1 MERLCTAVSE
11 KTIDIPTLDEISK
24 SLDGKLLR
32 RQEIPLDTNT
42 INRLLENQFIQAKPS
57 IRKTPLTNQCMR
69 CDNRDKLYFAKIPC
83 ACCNKT
89 HLYCRKCI
97 QMGRIMECEPLYFW
111 NGPKVK
117 WLVHEDP
124 CSWEGELTTAQKTA
138 SDQIKRAIMERK
150 QDFLVWAVTG
160 AGKTEMLFSGVS
172 FALKMGMRICI
183 ATPRS
188 DVVRELKPRFE
199 QAFETVSIEAVYGG
213 SEDKKANAQLMLAT
227 THQMLRFQEAFD
239 IIIIDEIDAFPFH
252 ADSSLQYATNRAK
265 KNSSTVIYLTA
276 TPRKQQQVQIKNGK
290 LAHVFV
296 PTRYH
301 GYPLPVPKLKMTY
314 SLVKELKQYN
324 APRTFLSWL
333 SKRENP
339 QRQILIFVP
348 TIILAQKLKSSLTQQ
363 LLEKNII
370 NTQTELEAVHSED
383 PMREEKVMAFRNKK
397 LKVII
402 TTTILERGVTFPS
415 VDVAILDA
423 GHVVFDEAALV
434 QIAGRAG
441 RSGAD
446 PTGEVIF
453 FHDGKT
459 EAMLQAKHS
468 IRVMNKRGGFN

>member
-1 MERLCTAVSE
+1 MSE
-11 KTIDIPTLDEISK
+11 ETIEIPFLDEISK
-24 SLDGKLLR
+24 GLEGKLLR

-42 INRLLENQFIQAKPS
+42 ITRLLENKFIQTRPS
-57 IRKTPLTNQCMR
+57 IKKKFLTNQCLR
-69 CDNRDKLYFAKIPC
+69 CGNQDKLYFAKLPC
-83 ACCNKT
+83 ASCNKT

-111 NGPKVK
+111 SGPKAN
-117 WLVHEDP
+117 WLEHEDP
-124 CSWEGELTTAQKTA
+124 CSWEGELTTAQQTA
-138 SDQIKRAIMERK
+138 SEQIKRAIMERK
-150 QDFLVWAVTG
+150 QEFLVWAVTG
-160 AGKTEMLFSGVS
+160 AGKTEMLFTGIS

-183 ATPRS
+183 ATPRA
-188 DVVRELKPRFE
+188 DVVRELKPRLE
-199 QAFETVSIEAVYGG
+199 QAFETVSIEALYGG

-227 THQMLRFQEAFD
+227 THQMLRFQQAFD

-252 ADSSLQYATNRAK
+252 ADTSLQYATNRAK
-265 KNSSTVIYLTA
+265 KASSTVIYLTA
-276 TPRKQQQVQIKNGK
+276 TPRKQQQVQIENGK
-290 LAHVFV
+290 IAHVFV
-296 PTRYH
+296 PVRYH

-314 SLVKELKQYN
+314 SLIKNLKQN
-324 APRTFLSWL
+324 QVPKIFLSWL
-333 SKRENP
+333 TKRENP

-348 TIILAQKLKSSLTQQ
+348 TIKLAQKLKTSLTQQ
-363 LLEKNII
+363 LLERSII
-370 NTQTELEAVHSED
+370 NNQTELEAVHSED
-383 PMREEKVMAFRNKK
+383 PKREEKVMAFRKK
-397 LKVII
+397 ELKVII
-402 TTTILERGVTFPS
+402 ATTILERGVTFPS

-468 IRVMNKRGGFN
+468 IIVMNKRGGFN